1 MLPFVGEAVELIS
14 GVIVGDGVGLVVG
27 CFVGDGV
34 GLVVGVLADDR
45 VGLGVGALD
54 EEDEGVTVGTAVGEE
69 VIRTVGTF
77 EGELDGTFEGD
88 ADGSDVG
95 DMLGIKLPRIV
106 GAMLGVS
113 VTRTEQNEQQSHVT
127 SGEYP
132 PQSAFTSAF
141 PHCKIVPVSI
151 LLSRCKCINLVRSNT
166 GTDPVS
172 ALLFSQL
179 YERSRFASSV
189 GIVPPRPDKSY
200 KYSSCSCDN
209 WPNSDGIDPVMP
221 TSDSQMYSKLSSAP
235 NSIGIDPVI
244 WGVLY
249 SQKASNDKSNPNSEG
264 IEPVTSGKLYT
275 NNFFKLESCPI
286 CEGKEPC
293 KKRDPAI
300 SSSTRF
306 VSAPSSL
313 GMVPPNRVCF
323 RSRYSRHFNPP
334 SSVGIAPLNCVSS
347 SSKTNRLA
355 DNWPS

>member
-1 MLPFVGEAVELIS
+1 MLPFVPMLTVYFHKAAHLDEPRFQTQPLFLHLFFCPSNVLHSSWVNEDLHILDRRRQAQPSTLLHTFLSPLLISSHGVNPFPLVGEAV
-14 GVIVGDGVGLVVG
+14 GLVEWT
-27 CFVGDGV
+27 
-34 GLVVGVLADDR
+34 L
-45 VGLGVGALD
+45 
-54 EEDEGVTVGTAVGEE
+54 VGEDKGLTKGAKLGLK
-69 VIRTVGTF
+69 VRTS
-77 EGELDGTFEGD
+77 EGD

-221 TSDSQMYSKLSSAP
+221 TSA
-235 NSIGIDPVI
+235 
-244 WGVLY
+244 
-249 SQKASNDKSNPNSEG
+249 
-264 IEPVTSGKLYT
+264 VTTKG
-275 NNFFKLESCPI
+275 
-286 CEGKEPC
+286 G
-293 KKRDPAI
+293 
-300 SSSTRF
+300 
-306 VSAPSSL
+306 
-313 GMVPPNRVCF
+313 
-323 RSRYSRHFNPP
+323 
-334 SSVGIAPLNCVSS
+334 
-347 SSKTNRLA
+347 
-355 DNWPS
+355 